1 MINVTLPPDSAA
13 QWTITTAPAA
23 TDEYQHD
30 WLALMPPDALCATA
44 VSIFLDWKRVQAE
57 LGCLH
62 PSSDEELD
70 ACQKAWDALLDLV
83 GIVRAYDAVYNAAG
97 MNDELYD
104 EFVEVLQ

>member
-1 MINVTLPPDSAA
+1 MEND
-13 QWTITTAPAA
+13 
-23 TDEYQHD
+23 YQHD
-30 WLALMPPDALCATA
+30 WLVLMPPDALCATA

-57 LGCLH
+57 LGYLH

-70 ACQKAWDALLDLV
+70 ACQKAWDAFRDLV
-83 GIVRAYDAVYNAAG
+83 AASHTGALAGSDAVYNAAG

>member
-1 MINVTLPPDSAA
+1 MEND
-13 QWTITTAPAA
+13 
-23 TDEYQHD
+23 YQHD
-30 WLALMPPDALCATA
+30 WLMLMPPDALCATA

-57 LGCLH
+57 LGYLH

-70 ACQKAWDALLDLV
+70 ACQKAWDTLRDTV

-97 MNDELYD
+97 MNNELYD

>member
-1 MINVTLPPDSAA
+1 MDK
-13 QWTITTAPAA
+13 
-23 TDEYQHD
+23 EYQHD
-30 WLALMPPDALCATA
+30 WLSLMPPDALCATA

-57 LGCLH
+57 LGYLH

-70 ACQKAWDALLDLV
+70 ACQKAWDAFRDLV

-97 MNDELYD
+97 MDNELYD